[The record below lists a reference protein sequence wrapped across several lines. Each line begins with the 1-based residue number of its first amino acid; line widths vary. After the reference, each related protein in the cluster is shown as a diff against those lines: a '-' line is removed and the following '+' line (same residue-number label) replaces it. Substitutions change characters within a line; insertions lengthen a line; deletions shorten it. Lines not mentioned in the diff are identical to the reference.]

1 MVKKEFRVYSPL
13 STESVKEFTKAAI
26 KKSNDGDSGERIL
39 LEGIAST
46 TSRDLHD
53 EIVAA
58 DAIESMA
65 EQAIALNIHADHW
78 YGVEDVIGAIK
89 DASVEDKKLHIKFLI
104 TKKHTP
110 DIKDLLDT
118 GVNLGL
124 SIGGYV
130 TNYDEKNRIINAI
143 ELYEISLTP
152 MPANWDTFG
161 TVTTSK
167 GLVQSN
173 CLSGACYAIV
183 KTLEEN
189 NDGDK
194 TMVSKSETHK
204 EEEESSGLT
213 RDDVIQLFNEL
224 MAEKEETI
232 AQEIT
237 EKVESQLES
246 IVDAKIAEA
255 LDEEKP
261 AEEEETPEEETKATE
276 EEDEEE
282 TPSEEDEDEE
292 EDKTKS
298 NDPTIDISVTN
309 DLDIAD
315 IIGKSIENALGDD
328 FADKVAAK
336 MFGDLDK
343 TRTTKGS
350 KYKQFQESMKS
361 QEEDGDDED
370 KVEKTT
376 YSTKETA
383 EILLRK
389 QKAANPIMA
398 AALKNLE

>member
-213 RDDVIQLFNEL
+213 QDDVIQLFNEL

-292 EDKTKS
+292 EETKEETKS
-298 NDPTIDISVTN
+298 ETAIDIAKMVS
-309 DLDIAD
+309 DGIQ
-315 IIGKSIENALGDD
+315 NALGDD

-383 EILLRK
+383 EILLKK